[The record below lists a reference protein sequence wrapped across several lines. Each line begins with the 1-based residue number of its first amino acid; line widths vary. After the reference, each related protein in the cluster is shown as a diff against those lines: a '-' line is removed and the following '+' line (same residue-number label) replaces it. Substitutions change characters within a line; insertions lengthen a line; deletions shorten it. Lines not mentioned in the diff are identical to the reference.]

1 MRRPRCIRP
10 KCALAK
16 KGKLNAMQFD
26 LLPKKR
32 DVDCDPEI
40 VAQMFCDD
48 RGRLEEEDLFCE
60 GMEDPS
66 PGAKDKGATI

>member
-1 MRRPRCIRP
+1 
-10 KCALAK
+10 
-16 KGKLNAMQFD
+16 MQFD